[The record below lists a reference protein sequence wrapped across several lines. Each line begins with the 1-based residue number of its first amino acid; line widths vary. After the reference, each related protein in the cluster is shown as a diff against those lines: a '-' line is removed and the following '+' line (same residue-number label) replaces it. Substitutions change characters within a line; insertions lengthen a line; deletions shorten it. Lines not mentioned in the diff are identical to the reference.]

1 MKQKVR
7 GLGMGLVAVVMSCS
21 PNSEFEVPVEVFQQQ
36 LSQRVDAHLLDVRTP
51 EEFATGH
58 IPGALNIDWNAAQFE
73 AEVQGFDRSK
83 KVFVYCLSG
92 PRSASAGAK
101 LRLMGFQDV
110 VELKGGMMAWRKA
123 RMPEEGS
130 GAKGGTDPEAFAR
143 ITSSEVPVLVD
154 FYAEW
159 CAPCKKMQ
167 PDLEQ
172 LEKEANGRY
181 RIVRIDA
188 DASRA
193 LCAELGIDALPDVRI
208 YHLGDE
214 VWSHRGYVD
223 RAGMEQA
230 LQATLRGEL

>member
-1 MKQKVR
+1 MNR
-7 GLGMGLVAVVMSCS
+7 LFFSIGLLIIALGSGCS

-36 LSQRVDAHLLDVRTP
+36 LSERVDAHLLDVRTP

-58 IPGALNIDWNAAQFE
+58 LPGAINVDWNASNFE
-73 AEVQGFDRSK
+73 AEVDRLDRSK

-92 PRSASAGAK
+92 PRSAAAGAR
-101 LRLMGFQDV
+101 LRSMGFQEV

-123 RMPEEGS
+123 RLPEEGS
-130 GAKGGTDPEAFAR
+130 GADGGTDASAFAR
-143 ITSSEVPVLVD
+143 ITSSEIPVLVD

-159 CAPCKKMQ
+159 CAPCKKMK

-172 LEKEANGRY
+172 LEQQANGAY
-181 RIVRIDA
+181 RVVRIDA

-193 LCAELGIDALPDVRI
+193 LCAELGIDALPELRI

-214 VWSHRGYVD
+214 IWNHRGYLD

-230 LQATLRGEL
+230 LQSALRGQL